1 MSESLVREMFA
12 TIDARDWSRLDRYF
26 TADVVYERP
35 GYTPVSGLPALLD
48 FYQRTRIIAAGRH
61 DLWQVIADATG
72 RPAGDASSD
81 KVATVRCSTSALL
94 TSTCS
99 SPAGSPN
106 GPHISSDRR
115 SDRPSP

>member
-35 GYTPVSGLPALLD
+35 GYTPISGLPALLD

-61 DLWQVIADATG
+61 DLWQVIADGDRAACWGRFVGQSRDGAVLDERFADVYLLVAGRIAKRSTHFF
-72 RPAGDASSD
+72 RPA
-81 KVATVRCSTSALL
+81 
-94 TSTCS
+94 
-99 SPAGSPN
+99 
-106 GPHISSDRR
+106 I
-115 SDRPSP
+115 